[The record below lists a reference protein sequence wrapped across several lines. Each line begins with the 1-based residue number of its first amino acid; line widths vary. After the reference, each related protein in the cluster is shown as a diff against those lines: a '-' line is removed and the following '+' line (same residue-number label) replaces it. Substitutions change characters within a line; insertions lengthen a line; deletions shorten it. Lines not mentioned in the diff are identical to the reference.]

1 MKRYISLC
9 TALLMLIGI
18 ICISSTCHANNRTD
32 PFQEYFSS
40 RPLTDFLTED
50 DTAALASA
58 YPAEF
63 TVLSAQTH
71 TPVSLITEDIHVQ
84 LKKLAIQHPSSNFPA
99 LLDELFVRAFD
110 NAANAFN
117 EEQAAQTSTGL
128 FRARPD
134 QMEVRNRTVET
145 LVSFRALKATEG
157 EHVGLG
163 TSITK
168 SIEVGYET
176 GDTILGY
183 KIGSASASYTVAY
196 TLNGPSSN
204 DRIGNYYATHAY
216 AFGVLYGSIQKVS
229 YDLYYAASGEFFT
242 HQELTTISSPDALD
256 TTFLFSITGT
266 KTYIR
271 HSSSDKVSAFDNHIK
286 AVNAICEKPAS
297 YI

>member
-9 TALLMLIGI
+9 TALFMLIGI

-32 PFQEYFSS
+32 PFQEYFSN

-50 DTAALASA
+50 DAAALASA

-63 TVLSAQTH
+63 TVLSAQMH
-71 TPVSLITEDIHVQ
+71 TAVSLITEDIHVQ

-157 EHVGLG
+157 EHVGIG
-163 TSITK
+163 SSIEK

-183 KIGSASASYTVAY
+183 KIGSVSASYTVSY
-196 TLNGPSSN
+196 TLTGPDYT
-204 DRIGNYYATHAY
+204 DRVGDYYATHAY

-229 YDLYYAASGEFFT
+229 YDLYYASGEFFS
-242 HQELTTISSPDALD
+242 HQELTTINSPDALD
-256 TTFLFSITGT
+256 TTFFFSITGT

-271 HSSSDKVSAFDNHIK
+271 HSSSDEVSCFDNHKK
-286 AVNAICEKPAS
+286 AIQAICEKPAS